1 MLFDRPLASFTNNI
15 IYIDRPKKS
24 KDMPVD
30 ISQLIYSASNLD
42 VPKEI
47 AEIVRQNL
55 LSSLRELPTTYHT
68 TILRLCRFH
77 LSYSGKNDE
86 KSCLKYSIHCCFPK
100 YFPASFLSRLP
111 TQAHAS
117 GFSHRTKI
125 YGTCAARCP
134 SARFLSNELIW
145 SLKEFALGTKTWGY

>member
-42 VPKEI
+42 VPKGI
-47 AEIVRQNL
+47 AEIVRTKSFKFLKGTFYHIPHNNFKTLPLPSKLQREKWREKLSQILDPL
-55 LSSLRELPTTYHT
+55 LFSEV
-68 TILRLCRFH
+68 F
-77 LSYSGKNDE
+77 
-86 KSCLKYSIHCCFPK
+86 SCF
-100 YFPASFLSRLP
+100 FSFE

-125 YGTCAARCP
+125 YRTCAARCP

>member
-1 MLFDRPLASFTNNI
+1 
-15 IYIDRPKKS
+15 
-24 KDMPVD
+24 MPVD

-47 AEIVRQNL
+47 AEIVRAKSFKFLKGTSYHISHNNFKTLPLPSKLQ
-55 LSSLRELPTTYHT
+55 RE
-68 TILRLCRFH
+68 
-77 LSYSGKNDE
+77 NDE

-125 YGTCAARCP
+125 
-134 SARFLSNELIW
+134 
-145 SLKEFALGTKTWGY
+145 